1 MGLGGKV
8 ELMVDCCGVSSQSK
22 GKGGGGGEGGDGR
35 GGRKTTGEE
44 HRMLINGDA
53 KMLILN
59 IKRRSLILRDS
70 LVPQCDQW
78 NAEH

>member
-8 ELMVDCCGVSSQSK
+8 ELMVDCCGVSSQ
-22 GKGGGGGEGGDGR
+22 GRGERGGGEG
-35 GGRKTTGEE
+35 
-44 HRMLINGDA
+44 HRMLINADA

-70 LVPQCDQW
+70 LVPQCDQ
-78 NAEH
+78 